1 MALWSLF
8 APLPHERRLIPEGR
22 LSGPMP
28 WVVAIM
34 MFLTILAVAAGL
46 ALSQAAATL
55 RGQLDSQLIVQ
66 IVEAN
71 ADIQR
76 QQAQAASA
84 RLQQLPGVSKVT
96 IQPRQE
102 VEALIAPWLG
112 EGELGE
118 DIPVPALVDVALAR
132 PLSAR
137 ELARVQQDLRA
148 IAPSAEIDSSSN
160 YVAPVL
166 ALVALLRWTA
176 FALVALLALATAAA
190 VVISAR
196 AALNTHRET
205 IDIIHLLG
213 GTDAQIT
220 RLFER
225 RIALDALLG
234 GAIGLIAGAALILLV
249 GQRLAAFESVLAA
262 STGLSWWNWLIIAAV
277 PILGMLL
284 AMLTARWTVQRAL
297 RQFL

>member
-8 APLPHERRLIPEGR
+8 APPPHERRLIPEGR

-34 MFLTILAVAAGL
+34 IFLTILAVAAGL
-46 ALSQAAATL
+46 ALSQAATTL

-71 ADIQR
+71 PDIQR

-84 RLQQLPGVSKVT
+84 RLQQLPGVSAVT

-112 EGELGE
+112 EGELGD

-132 PLSAR
+132 PLSTR
-137 ELARVQQDLRA
+137 EMARVRQDLRA

-160 YVAPVL
+160 YVGPVL

-277 PILGMLL
+277 PILGMVL